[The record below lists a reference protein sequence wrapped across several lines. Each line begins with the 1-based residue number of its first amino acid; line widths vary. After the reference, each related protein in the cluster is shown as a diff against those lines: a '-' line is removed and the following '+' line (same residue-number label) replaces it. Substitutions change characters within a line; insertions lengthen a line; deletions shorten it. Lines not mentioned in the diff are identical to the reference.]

1 MHEDSHATASSH
13 FGKTQTTLLT
23 ATVYFRTQEGKIE
36 HQYFDFVSSYLS
48 HNDYFYGRA
57 FEVLVTHLL
66 EELELDIDK
75 IFNVTD
81 GGKHFVSRYAFW
93 YNNIYCQQFGTR
105 CTMIYFNTIQV

>member
-1 MHEDSHATASSH
+1 LSENYVHEDSYATASSH

-23 ATVYFRTQEGKIE
+23 ATVYFNNGRGIE
-36 HQYFDFVSSYLS
+36 RQYFDFVSSYLS
-48 HNDYFYGRA
+48 HNDYFYGQA

-75 IFNVTD
+75 IINITD

-93 YNNIYCQQFGTR
+93 YNNLYCRQFGKR
-105 CTMIYFNTIQV
+105 YLIYYF